1 MNWSTEKCIDFY
13 YGEYKQGGIF
23 GKKRSVKLG
32 IYPSYIEGMGFDFYN
47 EKLGDDTHPF
57 TISFDDIKRIYI
69 GDIDKESA
77 LIVEYHTGS
86 VVSME
91 DLTIALLGI
100 ADIQKWFHL
109 TEEIRNQ
116 YIEEKKRKQ
125 KLELEIKEEQYRLES
140 KREEEALKFYQDC
153 YSFHIKY
160 TTPTYPLFSEKNR
173 IALVFI
179 DEDRSLNFLKID
191 GYEREETNG
200 VITYKN
206 IHYYEKAGSISYATD
221 VHGNYASF
229 GGSMTGGNFSKL
241 AAVGGGLLFGL
252 MGMTLGAALTY
263 KPSEQE
269 PVHTS
274 FSIDSDIQKID
285 DRSVLLN
292 FYSDA
297 KKQYI
302 DIELPQDLYNF
313 FQTYLPEKKYSIV
326 SELEKKTVVHQS
338 TEVIENGSLLKV
350 AVKPEIP
357 FVESKEISQ
366 TTTMEDFKQKV
377 EKLKIMKDAGLLSDE
392 EFKEEQSKLL
402 NMI

>member
-13 YGEYKQGGIF
+13 YGEYKHGGIF

-153 YSFHIKY
+153 YSFHIKD
-160 TTPTYPLFSEKNR
+160 TTPAYPLFSEKNR

-313 FQTYLPEKKYSIV
+313 FQ
-326 SELEKKTVVHQS
+326 KKTVVHQS